1 MKRLNGIQFR
11 QGVEQAVGKIASD
24 LGMKVTLF
32 WNGSIST
39 AGIDQRGNM
48 YLANVA
54 DDTVVN
60 QALVDKYTG
69 FVVHELLHR
78 KYTDFSVR
86 GNGEYIDALH
96 NAVEDAWIEQKGIA
110 SKLTGNIEGLLTK
123 LVNGMVDEAM
133 ATVTDW
139 SDPRQYP
146 FVLAVYA
153 RGFAKTVPL
162 AQGLEPIFSEA
173 KRRVPKCK
181 SSTDT
186 LAVAQWVFE
195 QLKALDNPKPKDK
208 PKGKKG
214 EKGEKGEGQGDG
226 EGEGQGQGQ
235 DGEGKGEGKG
245 QDGPSEGSDG
255 PEGGAQGEG
264 EGKGAGQEKTAGK
277 ARAVKSEDQA
287 AREVEP
293 TLEGAG
299 ACGGGSY
306 SKEYE
311 TRAEGYHASEH
322 NFVRPVTVT
331 VPAKMRYEV
340 KRLFENTATED
351 FQTNRRAGSLNIR
364 ALHKVAT
371 SDRLFKR
378 RLEAEGIDS
387 AVIIMVDVSGS
398 MFNPHEVYNEQGHAV
413 QDAAGNPVVRHYI
426 DDALKTTAAMLDTLN
441 KAGVKTMVVTFGS
454 YASVLKP
461 WEMPVP
467 RALERVARIGSGQNT
482 NDYAALRYCHEML
495 HGRPESRKVVF
506 VITDGC
512 GEEYAVHQQCIAGAN
527 LGITT
532 IGVGIALDVSDSY
545 PVSVTVR
552 DAASL
557 GEVAFKQIKLAA

>member
-11 QGVEQAVGKIASD
+11 QGVEQAVAKIASD
-24 LGMKVTLF
+24 LGMRVTIF
-32 WNGSIST
+32 WKAGLST

-54 DDTVVN
+54 DDAVVN

-96 NAVEDAWIEQKGIA
+96 NAVEDAWIERKGIA
-110 SKLTGNIEGLLTK
+110 AGLTGNITGLLTT
-123 LVNGMVDEAM
+123 LVNGMVDEADGI
-133 ATVTDW
+133 DW
-139 SDPRQYP
+139 ADPRQYP

-153 RGFAKTVPL
+153 RGFAKPVPL
-162 AQGLEPIFSEA
+162 ALGLEPIFSEA
-173 KRRVPKCK
+173 KRRVAKCK

-186 LAVAQWVFE
+186 LAVAVWVFE
-195 QLKALDNPKPKDK
+195 QLKALDKPKEKPKGEK

-214 EKGEKGEGQGDG
+214 EKGE
-226 EGEGQGQGQ
+226 GQGQGQ
-235 DGEGKGEGKG
+235 GEGDG

-255 PEGGAQGEG
+255 PEGGEQGEG
-264 EGKGAGQEKTAGK
+264 KGKGAGQEKTAGK
-277 ARAVKSEDQA
+277 AQPVKSEDQK

-299 ACGGGSY
+299 NCGGGSY

-311 TRAEGYHASEH
+311 TRAEGYHTSEH
-322 NFVRPVTVT
+322 ALSRDLAVS
-331 VPAKMRYEV
+331 VPARMRYEV

-351 FQTNRRAGSLNIR
+351 FQTNRRAGSLNVR
-364 ALHKVAT
+364 SLHKVAT

-387 AVIIMVDVSGS
+387 AVVLMLDVSGS
-398 MFNPHEVYNEQGHAV
+398 MFNPQFSYDGKG
-413 QDAAGNPVVRHYI
+413 DAILDAKGEFVTHCYI
-426 DDALKTTAAMLDTLN
+426 DDAVKTCAAMLDTLN

-461 WEMPVP
+461 WGMPVP

-482 NDYAALRYCHEML
+482 NDYAALRFCHEML

-512 GEEYAVHQQCIAGAN
+512 GEEYAVRQQCIAGAN

>member
-11 QGVEQAVGKIASD
+11 QGVEQAVAKIASD

-32 WNGSIST
+32 WDSGIST
-39 AGIDQRGNM
+39 AGIDKGGKM

-54 DDTVVN
+54 DDAVVN

-78 KYTDFSVR
+78 KYTDFNVR
-86 GNGEYIDALH
+86 GGGQYLDQLH
-96 NAVEDAWIEQKGIA
+96 NAVEDAWIERTGIA
-110 SKLTGNIEGLLTK
+110 AGLTGNIEGLLTK
-123 LVNGMVDEAM
+123 LVNGMVDDAQGI
-133 ATVTDW
+133 DW
-139 SDPRQYP
+139 ADPRQYP

-153 RGFAKTVPL
+153 RGFAKPVPL
-162 AQGLEPIFSEA
+162 AQGLEPIFAEA
-173 KRRVPKCK
+173 KRRVTKCK
-181 SSTDT
+181 SSVDT

-214 EKGEKGEGQGDG
+214 EKGEGQGEGEGQGD
-226 EGEGQGQGQ
+226 GEGQGQGQ
-235 DGEGKGEGKG
+235 DGEGQGKGQG

-255 PEGGAQGEG
+255 PESGAQGEG
-264 EGKGAGQEKTAGK
+264 EGKGAGQEKKAGK
-277 ARAVKSEDQA
+277 ARAVKSESQP
-287 AREVEP
+287 ARQVEP
-293 TLEGAG
+293 TLQGTG
-299 ACGGGSY
+299 TGNGGSY

-311 TRAEGYHASEH
+311 TRAEGYHTSEH

-387 AVIIMVDVSGS
+387 AVIIMLDVSGS
-398 MFNPHEVYNEQGHAV
+398 MFNPHDVYNEQGHAV
-413 QDAAGNPVVRHYI
+413 QDADGKPVVRHYI

-441 KAGVKTMVVTFGS
+441 KAGVKTCVVTFGS

-482 NDYAALRYCHEML
+482 NDYAALRFCHEML
-495 HGRPESRKVVF
+495 HGRSESRKVVF

>member
-32 WNGSIST
+32 WDSGIST
-39 AGIDQRGNM
+39 AGIDKGGKM

-54 DDTVVN
+54 DDAVVN
-60 QALVDKYTG
+60 AALVDKYTG

-86 GNGEYIDALH
+86 GDSQYLCQLH
-96 NAVEDAWIEQKGIA
+96 NAVEDAWIERTGIA
-110 SKLTGNIEGLLTK
+110 AGLTGNITGLLTT
-123 LVNGMVDEAM
+123 LVNGMVDEADGI
-133 ATVTDW
+133 DW
-139 SDPRQYP
+139 ADPRQYP

-153 RGFAKTVPL
+153 RGFAKPVPL
-162 AQGLEPIFSEA
+162 ADGLEPIFSEA
-173 KRRVPKCK
+173 KRRVAKCQ

-186 LAVAQWVFE
+186 LAVAVWVFE
-195 QLKALDNPKPKDK
+195 QLKALDKPKEKPKGEK
-208 PKGKKG
+208 PKGK
-214 EKGEKGEGQGDG
+214 KGEKGEGQGDG
-226 EGEGQGQGQ
+226 EGQGKGKGQGKGQGQG
-235 DGEGKGEGKG
+235 DG

-255 PEGGAQGEG
+255 PEGGDKGEG
-264 EGKGAGQEKTAGK
+264 KGKGAGQEKTAGK
-277 ARAVKSEDQA
+277 ARPVTGNEK

-293 TLEGAG
+293 TLEGTG
-299 ACGGGSY
+299 TGNGGCY
-306 SKEYE
+306 SKEYG
-311 TRAEGYHASEH
+311 TRKEGYHTSEH
-322 NFVRPVTVT
+322 NLSRDLSVS

-351 FQTNRRAGSLNIR
+351 FQTNRRAGSLNVR
-364 ALHKVAT
+364 SLHKVAT

-387 AVIIMVDVSGS
+387 AVIIMLDVSGS

-413 QDAAGNPVVRHYI
+413 HDAEGNPTYQHYI
-426 DDALKTTAAMLDTLN
+426 DDAVKTCAAMLDTLN

-467 RALERVARIGSGQNT
+467 RALERIARIGSGQNT
-482 NDYAALRYCHEML
+482 NDYGALRLCHEML
-495 HGRPESRKVVF
+495 HSRPESRKVVF

-512 GEEYAVHQQCIAGAN
+512 GDEAAVREQCHAGVA

-552 DAASL
+552 NAANL

>member
-32 WNGSIST
+32 WDSGIST
-39 AGIDQRGNM
+39 AGIDKGGKM

-54 DDTVVN
+54 DDAVVN

-78 KYTDFSVR
+78 KYTDFNVR
-86 GNGEYIDALH
+86 GGGQYLDQLH
-96 NAVEDAWIEQKGIA
+96 NAVEDAWIERTGIA
-110 SKLTGNIEGLLTK
+110 AGLTGNIEGLLVK
-123 LVNGMVDEAM
+123 LVNGMVDEAQGI
-133 ATVTDW
+133 DW
-139 SDPRQYP
+139 ADPRQYP

-153 RGFAKTVPL
+153 RGFAKPVPL
-162 AQGLEPIFSEA
+162 ADGLEPIFAEA

-181 SSTDT
+181 SSVDT

-214 EKGEKGEGQGDG
+214 EKGEGQGEG
-226 EGEGQGQGQ
+226 EGEGQ
-235 DGEGKGEGKG
+235 GEGKGEGKG

-255 PEGGAQGEG
+255 PESGEQGSGEG
-264 EGKGAGQEKTAGK
+264 NGAGQEKKAGK
-277 ARAVKSEDQA
+277 ARAVKSESQP
-287 AREVEP
+287 ARQVEP
-293 TLEGAG
+293 TLQGTG
-299 ACGGGSY
+299 TGNGGSY

-311 TRAEGYHASEH
+311 TRAEGYHTSEH
-322 NFVRPVTVT
+322 NFAHDVTVT

-351 FQTNRRAGSLNIR
+351 FQTNRRAGSLNVR
-364 ALHKVAT
+364 SLHKVAT

-387 AVIIMVDVSGS
+387 AVIIMLDVSGS
-398 MFNPHEVYNEQGHAV
+398 MFNPHPVYDDRSNAIV
-413 QDAAGNPVVRHYI
+413 DAKGELVTREYI

-441 KAGVKTMVVTFGS
+441 KAGVKTCVVTFGS

-461 WEMPVP
+461 WEMLVP

-482 NDYAALRYCHEML
+482 NDYAALRFCHEML

-552 DAASL
+552 DAANL
-557 GEVAFKQIKLAA
+557 GAVAFKQIKLAA